1 MKTLKILIADDHQ
14 VTREGIKQILLLQKG
29 FLPEIDEAKNG
40 SEAINLAK
48 QFGYDIIIMDIQMP
62 ETDGIEATEAIL
74 RIDQNARI
82 LALSMFDEKHYILSI
97 IRAGAMGYILKNTG
111 AEEIIKAVETVAN
124 GKKYFSSEVSLTMME
139 PFLNDI
145 LSHEPSNPIDYK
157 RILSKREKE
166 ILKIMINEADI
177 NIISERLNIS
187 RRTVEN
193 HKYRMMEKLGV
204 KNSVELIRLAI
215 AEKIV

>member
-40 SEAINLAK
+40 CEAIALSR
-48 QFGYDIIIMDIQMP
+48 QSGYDVIIMDIQMP

-74 RIDQNARI
+74 RINKKARI

-97 IRAGAMGYILKNTG
+97 VRAGAMGYILKNTG
-111 AEEIIKAVETVAN
+111 AEEIIKAVETVAS

-139 PFLNDI
+139 PYLNDI
-145 LSHEPSNPIDYK
+145 LSHEPANTIDYK

-215 AEKIV
+215 AEKLV